1 MIIQTASKVLMEH
14 EYKRNNKMAS
24 YIRRIIPGMITAL
37 CLCLSAYA
45 DEYEPVLPDFNH
57 IKREVNN
64 PGSPFYYP
72 HLVQKYNSNDTTMTI
87 EEYRYY
93 YLGYTFQE
101 DYNPY
106 RSSEFT
112 HQIDHL
118 YKQGKKLSSAEHEN
132 LVKFARQSLDDDPFD
147 LRQINILIYGL
158 KGLNKYKE
166 AAVWQYRLDHLIDA
180 ILTTGDGTTPETAW
194 HVIYP
199 NHEYIILN
207 CLGMK
212 GVDFVFVE
220 PHYDYVEIAKN
231 ARRIEGFYFNVKRI
245 LDVYAQKYCYEEGA
259 EINED

>member
-1 MIIQTASKVLMEH
+1 MTLKK
-14 EYKRNNKMAS
+14 YYN
-24 YIRRIIPGMITAL
+24 YI
-37 CLCLSAYA
+37 LSLVIMLLLGATAYA
-45 DEYEPVLPDFNH
+45 QDSDMEQPDFNA
-57 IKREVNN
+57 IKKEVND
-64 PGSPFYYP
+64 PSSPYYYP
-72 HLVQKYNSNDTTMTI
+72 TLIQKYNSNDTTMTDD
-87 EEYRYY
+87 EFRYY

-106 RSSEFT
+106 RTSEFA

-118 YKQGKKLSSAEHEN
+118 YKQNKKLSVAEYEN
-132 LVKFARQSLDDDPFD
+132 LVKFAKQTLDDDPFD
-147 LRQINILIYGL
+147 LRQINILIHGL
-158 KGLNKYKE
+158 KGLKRYRD

-180 ILTTGDGTTPETAW
+180 IISTGDGTTPETAW

-220 PHYDYVEIAKN
+220 PYYDYVEIEKN
-231 ARRIEGFYFNVKRI
+231 TRRIEGFYFNVKRI

-259 EINED
+259 EIEK

>member
-1 MIIQTASKVLMEH
+1 MTFKK
-14 EYKRNNKMAS
+14 YYN
-24 YIRRIIPGMITAL
+24 YI
-37 CLCLSAYA
+37 LSLVIMLLLGATAYA
-45 DEYEPVLPDFNH
+45 QDSDMEQPDFNA
-57 IKREVNN
+57 IKKEVNN
-64 PGSPFYYP
+64 PRSPYYYP
-72 HLVQKYNSNDTTMTI
+72 TLIQKYNSNDTTMTDD
-87 EEYRYY
+87 EFRYY

-106 RSSEFT
+106 RTSEFA

-118 YKQGKKLSSAEHEN
+118 YKQNKKLSVAEYEN
-132 LVKFARQSLDDDPFD
+132 LVKFAKQTLDDDPFD
-147 LRQINILIYGL
+147 LRQINILIHGL
-158 KGLNKYKE
+158 KGLKRYRD

-180 ILTTGDGTTPETAW
+180 IISTGDGTTPETAW

-220 PHYDYVEIAKN
+220 PYYDYVEIEKN
-231 ARRIEGFYFNVKRI
+231 TRRIEGFYFNVKRI

-259 EINED
+259 EIEK

>member
-1 MIIQTASKVLMEH
+1 MTFNTYRI
-14 EYKRNNKMAS
+14 
-24 YIRRIIPGMITAL
+24 YILGIVATL
-37 CLCLSAYA
+37 LSFISVYA
-45 DEYEPVLPDFNH
+45 EDKSNGQPDFAH
-57 IKREVNN
+57 IKKEVND
-64 PGSPFYYP
+64 PYSPYYYP
-72 HLVQKYNSNDTTMTI
+72 TLVQKYNSNDTTMTDD
-87 EEYRYY
+87 EFLYY

-106 RSSEFT
+106 RTSEFA

-118 YKQGKKLSSAEHEN
+118 YKQNKKLSSAEYEN
-132 LVKFARQSLDDDPFD
+132 LVKFAKQTLEDDPFD

-158 KGLNKYKE
+158 KGLNRYRE
-166 AAVWQYRLDHLIDA
+166 AAIWQYRLDHLIDA
-180 ILTTGDGTTPETAW
+180 IISTGDGTTPETAW

-220 PHYDYVEIAKN
+220 PFYDYVEIEKN

-245 LDVYAQKYCYEEGA
+245 LDVYTQKYCYEEGMELA
-259 EINED
+259 Q

>member
-1 MIIQTASKVLMEH
+1 MTLKK
-14 EYKRNNKMAS
+14 YYN
-24 YIRRIIPGMITAL
+24 YI
-37 CLCLSAYA
+37 LSLVIMLLLGATAYA
-45 DEYEPVLPDFNH
+45 QDSDMEQPDFNA
-57 IKREVNN
+57 IKKEVND
-64 PGSPFYYP
+64 PRSPYYYP
-72 HLVQKYNSNDTTMTI
+72 TLIQKYNSNDTTMTDD
-87 EEYRYY
+87 EFRYY

-106 RSSEFT
+106 RTSEFA

-118 YKQGKKLSSAEHEN
+118 YKQNKKLSVAEYEN
-132 LVKFARQSLDDDPFD
+132 LVKFAKQTLDDDPFD
-147 LRQINILIYGL
+147 LRQINILIHGL
-158 KGLNKYKE
+158 KGLKRYRD

-180 ILTTGDGTTPETAW
+180 IISTGDGTTPETAW

-220 PHYDYVEIAKN
+220 PYYDYVEIEKN
-231 ARRIEGFYFNVKRI
+231 TRRIEGFYFNVKRI

-259 EINED
+259 EIEK

>member
-1 MIIQTASKVLMEH
+1 MTFNTYRI
-14 EYKRNNKMAS
+14 
-24 YIRRIIPGMITAL
+24 YILGIVATL
-37 CLCLSAYA
+37 LSFISVYA
-45 DEYEPVLPDFNH
+45 EDKSNGQPDFAH
-57 IKREVNN
+57 IKKVVND
-64 PGSPFYYP
+64 PYSPYYYP
-72 HLVQKYNSNDTTMTI
+72 TLVQKYNSNDTTMTDD
-87 EEYRYY
+87 EFLHY

-106 RSSEFT
+106 RTSEFA

-118 YKQGKKLSSAEHEN
+118 YKQNKKLSSVEYEN
-132 LVKFARQSLDDDPFD
+132 LVKFAKQTLEDDPFD

-158 KGLNKYKE
+158 KGLNRYRE

-180 ILTTGDGTTPETAW
+180 IISTGDGTTPETAW

-220 PHYDYVEIAKN
+220 PFYDYVEIEKN

-245 LDVYAQKYCYEEGA
+245 LDVYTQKYCYEEGMELA
-259 EINED
+259 Q

>member
-1 MIIQTASKVLMEH
+1 MTFKK
-14 EYKRNNKMAS
+14 YYN
-24 YIRRIIPGMITAL
+24 YI
-37 CLCLSAYA
+37 LSLVIMLLLGATAYA
-45 DEYEPVLPDFNH
+45 QDSDMEQPDFNA
-57 IKREVNN
+57 IKKEVND
-64 PGSPFYYP
+64 PRSPYYYP
-72 HLVQKYNSNDTTMTI
+72 TLIQKYNSNDTTMTDD
-87 EEYRYY
+87 EFRYY

-106 RSSEFT
+106 RTSEFA

-118 YKQGKKLSSAEHEN
+118 YKQNKKLSVAEYEN
-132 LVKFARQSLDDDPFD
+132 LVKFAKQTLDDDPFD
-147 LRQINILIYGL
+147 LRQINILIHGL
-158 KGLNKYKE
+158 KGLKRYRD

-180 ILTTGDGTTPETAW
+180 IISTGDGTTPETAW

-220 PHYDYVEIAKN
+220 PYYDYVEIEKN
-231 ARRIEGFYFNVKRI
+231 TRRIEGFYFNVKRI

-259 EINED
+259 EIEK